1 MEKHNKCMILNGYS
15 KHQMNYLDPL
25 NMIFFVFKIVIL
37 FRDSNEIPKKT
48 TFGNFAKFKQ
58 KGNKQTHMLRETFN
72 MPKNP
77 KEPQRLVSHTNQTKK
92 LKIPPN
98 LSIILD

>member
-1 MEKHNKCMILNGYS
+1 MEKHNKFMILNGYS
-15 KHQMNYLDPL
+15 KHQMHYLDPL

-37 FRDSNEIPKKT
+37 FRDSNEIPKKM

-58 KGNKQTHMLRETFN
+58 KGNKQTHMPRETLN

-77 KEPQRLVSHTNQTKK
+77 KELQRLVSHTNQTK
-92 LKIPPN
+92 
-98 LSIILD
+98 